1 MFTNM
6 LFNRRPTR
14 QVRRV
19 VRRPVV
25 RRARPV
31 YPIAQSGGGGNDVF
45 YNSVTIVTTKP
56 SPVPVT
62 VVTTPTYT
70 ATVRDYFLCVEHSG
84 LVTITFPVCIL
95 GTVYIVK
102 DCSGNAFDYPIT
114 IQGTG
119 QTVDGGTAQINTNYG
134 SVSFIFNGSEWSI
147 V

>member
-1 MFTNM
+1 MFTN
-6 LFNRRPTR
+6 LLGYRLPRRP
-14 QVRRV
+14 VRRL
-19 VRRPVV
+19 VRRPV
-25 RRARPV
+25 RRLRPI
-31 YPIAQSGGGGNDVF
+31 YPIAQSGGSGNDVF

-62 VVTTPTYT
+62 IVTTPTYT
-70 ATVRDYFLCVEHSG
+70 ATVRDYFLCVDHSG

-119 QTVDGGTAQINTNYG
+119 QTIDGGTAQINTNYG
-134 SVSFIFNGSEWSI
+134 SVSFIFNGTEWSI

>member
-1 MFTNM
+1 MFTNL
-6 LFNRRPTR
+6 LFKRRPL
-14 QVRRV
+14 VRKV
-19 VRRPVV
+19 ARRPV
-25 RRARPV
+25 RRLRPI
-31 YPIAQSGGGGNDVF
+31 YPIAQSGGSGNDVF

-62 VVTTPTYT
+62 IVTTPTYT
-70 ATVRDYFLCVEHSG
+70 ATVRDYFLCVDHAG
-84 LVTITFPVCIL
+84 LVTITFPVSIL

-119 QTVDGGTAQINTNYG
+119 QLVDSGTAQINTNYG
-134 SVSFIFNGSEWSI
+134 SLSFIFNGTEWSI

>member
-1 MFTNM
+1 MFTNL
-6 LFNRRPTR
+6 LFNRRPL
-14 QVRRV
+14 VRRV
-19 VRRPVV
+19 ARRPVRRP
-25 RRARPV
+25 RPI
-31 YPIAQSGGGGNDVF
+31 YPIAQSGGSGNDVF

-62 VVTTPTYT
+62 IVTTPTYT
-70 ATVRDYFLCVEHSG
+70 ATVRDYFLCVDHAG

-119 QTVDGGTAQINTNYG
+119 QTIDGGTAQINTNYG

>member
-1 MFTNM
+1 MFTN
-6 LFNRRPTR
+6 LIQYRLPRRPI
-14 QVRRV
+14 RRL
-19 VRRPVV
+19 VRRPI
-25 RRARPV
+25 RALRPIV
-31 YPIAQSGGGGNDVF
+31 PIAQSGGSGNDVF

-62 VVTTPTYT
+62 IVTTPTYT
-70 ATVRDYFLCVEHSG
+70 ATVRDYFLCVDHSG

-119 QTVDGGTAQINTNYG
+119 QTIDGGTAQINTNYG
-134 SVSFIFNGSEWSI
+134 SVSFIFNGTEWSI